1 MSRRMFESAVMETN
15 TFQSLPKS
23 SQLLYFYLNLYADD
37 DGFVDN
43 SKFLVRAYGFNEDD
57 LNVLILKEFLIYF
70 EDEAQIIVIRHWH
83 EHNSIRSDRYKE
95 TKYIELKQRL
105 VLVNNEYKVIGTEVN
120 ETIGIPCGNQMTTNC
135 QPTVN
140 QMSPQVNISQVKKSK
155 EKISEDNSS
164 SSSSAYSNQQSTNST
179 HPTLKDVE
187 NFCKYERCNNVDPQR
202 FYDYYSSKNWKIN
215 GKPVV
220 NWKGVCISWESNSLA
235 RQDRINKEEKQKQSD
250 IRSREMQKAT
260 EGMDWQQKQEYM
272 QNMNGVLHVY

>member
-105 VLVNNEYKVIGTEVN
+105 VLVNNEYKVIGIEVN
-120 ETIGIPCGNQMTTNC
+120 ETNCLPGGNQMSTNC
-135 QPTVN
+135 QPSDN
-140 QMSPQVNISQVKKSK
+140 QMTPQVNISQDNKSK
-155 EKISEDNSS
+155 AKLSEVNTSS
-164 SSSSAYSNQQSTNST
+164 SSPAFSNSKSTNST
-179 HPTLKDVE
+179 APTLKDVE
-187 NFCKYERCNNVDPQR
+187 NFCWYERYNNVDPKR
-202 FYDYYSSKNWKIN
+202 FYEYYSGKNWMIN
-215 GKPVV
+215 GKPIV
-220 NWKGVCISWESNSLA
+220 NWKGVVISWESNSFA
-235 RQDRINKEEKQKQSD
+235 KQDRLNREEKQKQID
-250 IRSREMQKAT
+250 IRSREMKAAT
-260 EGMDWQQKQEYM
+260 EGMTWAERMEYEKTVE
-272 QNMNGVLHVY
+272 GCVHV